1 MEFTKKT
8 NKIMFYIVN
17 LLFVVPYIVKNYSS
31 IGVGVAIALLLFLL
45 FQMLKKDEENLPAS
59 VYLPFFVWTDFFIYI
74 GVNHQILKDTFNWNR
89 VTDFFT
95 YSNDACFWMLG
106 FGVVLLFIGISK
118 VKYSWLFGCGAAFIG
133 TSVILTLWS
142 NCQLDN
148 IVFVP
153 QGEAVL
159 AIFILG
165 TIMWSFVYQICIIES
180 PYKRTLYIWLGLSL
194 LLSVLIL
201 NVANYDYLLSIS
213 SEIELLLLNLP
224 TTHFAWW
231 KVILVMV
238 IASIG
243 AIEMYPTGNKERGVD
258 GLVVFALGDL
268 IFSIKLL
275 MSNYFSYN
283 WILFFILLGCILV
296 CINNESNAKKMTLNF
311 PNSDY
316 LIILSVVFII
326 CVLLLKNG
334 LWINLIITTAFLLL
348 FYSKKKVFE
357 KNSYHN
363 IFFYLYIIACVLCE
377 AMGWMWK
384 FRSYTNGFIM
394 LGIIFVVTLLGVFIV
409 NMNHPNGVCVKKSVC
424 LSICV
429 CMSILCLLC
438 MNRYGTK
445 VDISFQSEKNTSE
458 IVLKARGKNEVE
470 SAYYY
475 WSDKS
480 GNLLQEKKVLY
491 EGTQTIPIDGEL
503 LTIVVVDSKGITTTV
518 NEWYPE
524 WLLKR

>member
-1 MEFTKKT
+1 MKFTKKT
-8 NKIMFYIVN
+8 NKIIFYIVN

-45 FQMLKKDEENLPAS
+45 FQMLKKEEENLPAS
-59 VYLPFFVWTDFFIYI
+59 VYLPFIVWIDFFIYI
-74 GVNHQILKDTFNWNR
+74 GINHQILKDTFDWDR
-89 VTDFFT
+89 VTNFFIS
-95 YSNDACFWMLG
+95 SNDTCFWMLG
-106 FGVVLLFIGISK
+106 VGVALLFIGISK
-118 VKYSWLFGCGAAFIG
+118 VKYSWLFGCGATFVG
-133 TSVILTLWS
+133 SSVILTLWS

-153 QGEAVL
+153 WGESVL
-159 AIFILG
+159 AIFLLV
-165 TIMWSFVYQICIIES
+165 TIIWSIVYQISIIVS
-180 PYKRTLYIWLGLSL
+180 PYKRILYIWLGLSL
-194 LLSVLIL
+194 LLSILIL
-201 NVANYDYLLSIS
+201 NVANYDYLLRIG

-224 TTHFAWW
+224 TTYFAWW
-231 KVILVMV
+231 KVILVTV
-238 IASIG
+238 IAIIG
-243 AIEMYPTGNKERGVD
+243 AIEMYPMGNKEVGVD

-283 WILFFILLGCILV
+283 WILFFVLLGCILV
-296 CINNESNAKKMTLNF
+296 CINNESNAQKMTLNF
-311 PNSDY
+311 SNSDY
-316 LIILSVVFII
+316 LIILSIVFII

-334 LWINLIITTAFLLL
+334 LWINLIISTAFLLL

-394 LGIIFVVTLLGVFIV
+394 LGIIFVVTLLGVFII
-409 NMNHPNGVCVKKSVC
+409 NMNHPNGICVRRSVC
-424 LSICV
+424 LIICV
-429 CMSILCLLC
+429 CMLILSLLC
-438 MNRYGTK
+438 MNKYGTK
-445 VDISFQSEKNTSE
+445 VDISFQSEENTLE

-475 WSDKS
+475 WSNKNGDS
-480 GNLLQEKKVLY
+480 LQEQNVLY
-491 EGTQTIPIDGEL
+491 EGTQTIPIEGEL